1 MSREEKKIMGLTI
14 SSHGLVHLYEGVL
27 PPLIPL
33 LMGEF
38 GTDYLHLGIVV
49 TVFSYCFGLGALPA
63 GLLSDRV
70 GPLRLVSIYLF
81 GSGLLSVCMWPVGS
95 LPTYGVL
102 MGLIGLFCSTYHPAS
117 NTLISHAITERGKAF
132 GIHGIA
138 GSLGVAVIP
147 VLSAWTGSAMGWKAP
162 HILFGLWGVGVGLY
176 SLSVPRRPALAQSVK
191 SATEPEVNSRT
202 VSYLNL
208 VVFFSSATALGLTY
222 RGIMTFLPAYMGQN
236 VHLSFLKMDTVALG
250 GTIATLALLSGAV
263 GQYLAGRLVDRYV
276 PERIYLGAIVIGTI
290 FVFLMARGSNILL
303 VGAAI
308 VYAFFYFST
317 QPVQNYLLSR
327 YLPRHRHGL
336 GYGVHFFLTFGVG
349 STAAAISGYLADHFG
364 LASVFHAMGLCF
376 IASSCLAL
384 FLVLRARGQRKGRG
398 VMPSPQPPVYPYD
411 IRTRL
416 GG

>member
-38 GTDYLHLGIVV
+38 GTDYFHLGIVV
-49 TVFSYCFGLGALPA
+49 TIFSYAFGLGALPA
-63 GLLSDRV
+63 GFLSDRV

-81 GSGLLSVCMWPVGS
+81 GSGVLSVCMWPVGS
-95 LPTYGVL
+95 LPTYAVL

-117 NTLISHAITERGKAF
+117 NTLISHAIREKGKAF

-147 VLSAWTGSAMGWKAP
+147 LLSAWTGSAMGWKTP
-162 HILFGLWGVGVGLY
+162 HILFGLWGVVVGFY
-176 SLSVPRRPALAQSVK
+176 SLTVPRRSAATQGAKSVK
-191 SATEPEVNSRT
+191 GSEADSRA
-202 VSYLNL
+202 VPYLNL
-208 VVFFSSATALGLTY
+208 IVFFLSASALGLTY

-236 VHLSFLKMDTVALG
+236 VHLSLLNMDTVALG

-276 PERIYLGAIVIGTI
+276 PERIYLGATVIGTI

-303 VGAAI
+303 VVAAV

-336 GYGVHFFLTFGVG
+336 GYGIHFFLTFGVG
-349 STAAAISGYLADHFG
+349 STAAAASGYLADHFG
-364 LASVFHAMGLCF
+364 LPSVFYAMGLCF
-376 IASSCLAL
+376 ILSSCLAL
-384 FLVLRARGQRKGRG
+384 LLVIRAPGQRKDRG
-398 VMPSPQPPVYPYD
+398 MLASPQPPVYPYD

-416 GG
+416 GS

>member
-1 MSREEKKIMGLTI
+1 VSREEKKIMGLTI

-49 TVFSYCFGLGALPA
+49 TIFSYAFGLGALPA
-63 GLLSDRV
+63 GFLSDRV

-95 LPTYGVL
+95 LTTYGIL

-117 NTLISHAITERGKAF
+117 NTLISHAITEKGRAF

-147 VLSAWTGSAMGWKAP
+147 VLSAWIGSAMGWKAP
-162 HILFGLWGVGVGLY
+162 HILFGVWGVGVGFY
-176 SLSVPRRPALAQSVK
+176 SLTVPRRPAATQRVK
-191 SATEPEVNSRT
+191 SATELEVGSLR

-208 VVFFSSATALGLTY
+208 VVFFLTASVLGLTY

-236 VHLSFLKMDTVALG
+236 VHLSFLKIDTVALG

-263 GQYLAGRLVDRYV
+263 GQYLSGRLVDRYV

-290 FVFLMARGSNILL
+290 FVFLMARASNILL
-303 VGAAI
+303 VVAAI
-308 VYAFFYFST
+308 VYAFFYFSI

-336 GYGVHFFLTFGVG
+336 GYGIHFFLTFGVG
-349 STAAAISGYLADHFG
+349 STAAAASGYLADHFG
-364 LASVFHAMGLCF
+364 LASVFYAMGLCF
-376 IASSCLAL
+376 ILSSCLAL
-384 FLVLRARGQRKGRG
+384 LLALRARDQGRDR
-398 VMPSPQPPVYPYD
+398 VTIASPQPPVYPYD

-416 GG
+416 GS